1 MSAEGIRVAIA
12 DDDERF
18 RTEVQEMLDSLP
30 DLDVVAEAADA
41 DGAVRISVTEAPQV
55 LLLDIRTPGADG
67 AQPVSRIRTAAP
79 QVAIVVLTAVD
90 DGDTLAEAIRMGAVG
105 YVLKDAEPDELVNV
119 IRAAARGEL
128 LFGASI
134 AERAK
139 RLLHRQDGR
148 WTPPLPELSE
158 RERSVLDLLAA
169 GESVSRI
176 AAVLHLSEKSVRN
189 YLTAIPRRLGTA
201 DRHEAVALARKAG
214 LGRYSG

>member
-12 DDDERF
+12 DDDESF
-18 RTEVQEMLDSLP
+18 RAEVQALLNSIP
-30 DLDVVAEAADA
+30 DVDFVAEAADA

-55 LLLDIRTPGADG
+55 LLLDIRAPGVDG
-67 AQPVSRIRTAAP
+67 VQSVSRIRTAAP
-79 QVAIVVLTAVD
+79 QVAIVVLTSVD
-90 DGDTLAEAIRMGAVG
+90 DGDTLAEAIRTGAVG
-105 YVLKDAEPDELVNV
+105 YVLKHAEEDELVNV

-134 AERAK
+134 ADLAK

-148 WTPPLPELSE
+148 WVPPLPELSE

-176 AAVLHLSEKSVRN
+176 AAMLHLSEKSVRN
-189 YLTAIPRRLGTA
+189 YLTAIPRRLGAA
-201 DRHEAVALARKAG
+201 DREEAVALARKAG